1 MGECGVRL
9 FTDCLAGMDDPAKWD
24 WWRKIET
31 RASSLAGGLLFLRP
45 IRPAT
50 ASKLLFIRAHLC
62 HLTQSLP
69 LFRPSGQPWVALS
82 RIRPDARLW
91 FIFPSN
97 RAAPVRCSKAHPF
110 VGSGL
115 KRHHPPHEASEQRN
129 RKINVSVCGTVSH
142 PLANQ

>member
-31 RASSLAGGLLFLRP
+31 RASSLAGGLLLLRP

-50 ASKLLFIRAHLC
+50 ASKLLFIRADLC

-97 RAAPVRCSKAHPF
+97 RTALMGCSELFLRFLLKLEGEKSA
-110 VGSGL
+110 GL
-115 KRHHPPHEASEQRN
+115 RQLSLQDAY
-129 RKINVSVCGTVSH
+129 GGGM
-142 PLANQ
+142 

>member
-9 FTDCLAGMDDPAKWD
+9 FTDCLAGMDAPAKWD

-50 ASKLLFIRAHLC
+50 ASKLLFIRADLGN
-62 HLTQSLP
+62 P
-69 LFRPSGQPWVALS
+69 R
-82 RIRPDARLW
+82 

-97 RAAPVRCSKAHPF
+97 STALMGCSELFLRFLLKLEREKSA
-110 VGSGL
+110 GL
-115 KRHHPPHEASEQRN
+115 RQLSLQDAYGGEM
-129 RKINVSVCGTVSH
+129 
-142 PLANQ
+142 